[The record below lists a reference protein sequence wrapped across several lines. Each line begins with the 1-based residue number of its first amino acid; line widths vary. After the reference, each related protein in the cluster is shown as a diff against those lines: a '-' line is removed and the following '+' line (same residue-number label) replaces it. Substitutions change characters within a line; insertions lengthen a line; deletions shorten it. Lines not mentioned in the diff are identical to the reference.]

1 MQNLLLPDI
10 AIPPDTPAIAK
21 LSYFEKRDGQTA
33 ETKKTK
39 HDDGGRA

>member
-1 MQNLLLPDI
+1 MQITLPTI
-10 AIPPDTPAIAK
+10 AIPPDTPPLSK